1 MYWQDRISVDPR
13 VCHGKACIRGTRI
26 RVSVIL
32 DNLAADVVTEG
43 ILGSYPTL
51 CPEDLQ
57 AAIAYAADL
66 SRAG

>member
-1 MYWQDRISVDPR
+1 MNW
-13 VCHGKACIRGTRI
+13 
-26 RVSVIL
+26 
-32 DNLAADVVTEG
+32 E

-66 SRAG
+66 SRGG